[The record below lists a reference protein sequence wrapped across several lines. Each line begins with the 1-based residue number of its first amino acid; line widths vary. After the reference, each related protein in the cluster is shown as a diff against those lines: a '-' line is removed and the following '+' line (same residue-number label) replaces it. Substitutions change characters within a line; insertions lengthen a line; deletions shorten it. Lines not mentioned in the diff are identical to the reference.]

1 MDTANR
7 VLWGFI
13 GLVLLAAGAF
23 GVLASQGRIPAID
36 RAAVLWDERL
46 VRTGGPAAGIAVA
59 AGLVLAGLGVLL
71 IVLELRRRRPRA
83 MSDLVS
89 ADTAPGRTRV
99 TAATLDHAL
108 AADLRAGPSVK
119 RATAYLSGNS
129 REPALALR
137 LVVASD
143 ADLAALRGHVEVA
156 LRRFGTTAGLDPRIR
171 EVAVRIG
178 TREPAPAPAA
188 PRVR

>member
-1 MDTANR
+1 VDTANR

-13 GLVLLAAGAF
+13 GIVLLAAGAF
-23 GVLASQGRIPAID
+23 GVLASLGRIPPVA
-36 RAAVLWDERL
+36 RSAALWNERL
-46 VRTGGPAAGIAVA
+46 VPTGSRAAAIAIA
-59 AGLVLAGLGVLL
+59 AGLVLAALGIVL

-108 AADLRAGPSVK
+108 AADLRSAPSVK
-119 RATAYLSGNS
+119 RAAAYLSGDA
-129 REPALALR
+129 RDPAIALR
-137 LVVASD
+137 LVVAPD
-143 ADLAALRGHVEVA
+143 ADLAALRSHVEGA

-178 TREPAPAPAA
+178 TQEPTRLPVA

>member
-1 MDTANR
+1 VDTVNR

-13 GLVLLAAGAF
+13 GIVLLAAGVF
-23 GVLASQGRIPAID
+23 GVLASLGRIPSIARSAALFND
-36 RAAVLWDERL
+36 RLVPTGNRAAAV
-46 VRTGGPAAGIAVA
+46 AIAV
-59 AGLVLAGLGVLL
+59 GLLLAVLGVVL

-83 MSDLVS
+83 MSDLVQ

-108 AADLRAGPSVK
+108 ATDLRSSPSVK
-119 RATAYLSGNS
+119 RAGAYLSGDV
-129 REPALALR
+129 REPAIALR
-137 LVVASD
+137 LVVAPD
-143 ADLAALRGHVEVA
+143 ADLAALRGHVDAA

-178 TREPAPAPAA
+178 TREPTRTPAA